1 MLKSSAVSWT
11 ALNSQKRN
19 KFYTGLEDSGFVSTD
34 VNRRMRTHCHVGNC
48 VAMEVIEAVNGL
60 NTVHVVGRLGQQSQT
75 KEMPS
80 GDEITTFT
88 VVVPRSGKLR
98 EGSPRVDSL
107 ACQTMRVGI
116 RNKVHAWAPGS
127 WVELEGTLRRRFWQG
142 GNGFASATEIEVRT
156 MVRVRES
163 TGADC

>member
-1 MLKSSAVSWT
+1 MQRSSAVLWT
-11 ALNSQKRN
+11 ALNSQK
-19 KFYTGLEDSGFVSTD
+19 KTEFYTDIQGSGFVSTD
-34 VNRRMRTHCHVGNC
+34 VNRQVRAHCHVGDS
-48 VAMEVIEAVNGL
+48 VDMEIIETVQGL

-107 ACQTMRVGI
+107 ACQTMRAGI

-142 GNGFASATEIEVRT
+142 GNGLASATEIEVRT

>member
-1 MLKSSAVSWT
+1 
-11 ALNSQKRN
+11 
-19 KFYTGLEDSGFVSTD
+19 VSTD
-34 VNRRMRTHCHVGNC
+34 ESRRVRTHSHVGKC
-48 VAMEVIEAVNGL
+48 VDMEIIETAKGL
-60 NTVHVVGRLGQQSQT
+60 NTVHVIGRLGQQSQI

-107 ACQTMRVGI
+107 ACQSMRVGI
-116 RNKVHAWAPGS
+116 RNKVLSWEPGS
-127 WVELEGTLRRRFWQG
+127 WVEVEGTLRRRFWQG
-142 GNGFASATEIEVRT
+142 GHGLASATEIEVRT

-163 TGADC
+163 TGVER

>member
-1 MLKSSAVSWT
+1 MDME
-11 ALNSQKRN
+11 NN
-19 KFYTGLEDSGFVSTD
+19 EEFV
-34 VNRRMRTHCHVGNC
+34 
-48 VAMEVIEAVNGL
+48 GL

-107 ACQTMRVGI
+107 ACQTMRAGI
-116 RNKVHAWAPGS
+116 RNKVHAWEPGC
-127 WVELEGTLRRRFWQG
+127 WVALEGTLRRRFWQG
-142 GNGFASATEIEVRT
+142 GSGLASATEIEVRS
-156 MVRVRES
+156 MVRMRES
-163 TGADC
+163 RGVER

>member
-1 MLKSSAVSWT
+1 MLWVRIHRRKLEGADPQSFRSSC
-11 ALNSQKRN
+11 
-19 KFYTGLEDSGFVSTD
+19 GMEIIE
-34 VNRRMRTHCHVGNC
+34 
-48 VAMEVIEAVNGL
+48 VAQGHSS
-60 NTVHVVGRLGQQSQT
+60 VHVVGRLGQQSQT

-107 ACQTMRVGI
+107 ACQTMRAGI
-116 RNKVHAWAPGS
+116 RNKVRTWPAGA

-142 GNGFASATEIEVRT
+142 GNGLASATEIEVTRL
-156 MVRVRES
+156 VRVRES
-163 TGADC
+163 MGVDR

>member
-1 MLKSSAVSWT
+1 VRAHSYVGHRVDMENT
-11 ALNSQKRN
+11 
-19 KFYTGLEDSGFVSTD
+19 EEFVGH
-34 VNRRMRTHCHVGNC
+34 NN
-48 VAMEVIEAVNGL
+48 
-60 NTVHVVGRLGQQSQT
+60 VHLVGRLGQQFQT

-80 GDEITTFT
+80 GDEITTFI

-107 ACQTMRVGI
+107 ACQTMRAGI
-116 RNKVHAWAPGS
+116 RNKVRSWESGC

-142 GNGFASATEIEVRT
+142 GSGLASATEIEVRS

-163 TGADC
+163 TGVDC

>member
-1 MLKSSAVSWT
+1 M
-11 ALNSQKRN
+11 
-19 KFYTGLEDSGFVSTD
+19 D
-34 VNRRMRTHCHVGNC
+34 
-48 VAMEVIEAVNGL
+48 MENNEEFLGL

-107 ACQTMRVGI
+107 ACQTMRAGI
-116 RNKVHAWAPGS
+116 RNKVHAWEPGC

-142 GNGFASATEIEVRT
+142 GSGLASATEIEVRS
-156 MVRVRES
+156 MVRMRES
-163 TGADC
+163 RGVER